1 MSSFCTTFFT
11 TLSSSLCRRVWNSV
25 ENEHTRHA
33 NKKCSPHPRL
43 SEPRRSRISSELRRN
58 HAVPRYVPLVAFRA
72 ESVDFF
78 LFLFFCLFKR
88 KGVKFGG
95 QMECVVHSSF
105 TSRVAEMNAR
115 WTNRSFL
122 SRNIFVE
129 KMCAKKEILSRLS
142 RFAKRVSHARAKRIK
157 SFGWKGKKRV
167 KTSKRGCFLV
177 SLIHF
182 FSHKKNKF
190 LTKFSLMCTPLNT
203 DCKVHGVHGWKPR
216 LR

>member
-1 MSSFCTTFFT
+1 MSSFCPTFFT
-11 TLSSSLCRRVWNSV
+11 TLSSSLCRRVRNSV

-78 LFLFFCLFKR
+78 SFLVFLFVQAKR
-88 KGVKFGG
+88 SQIWWPNGVRGSF
-95 QMECVVHSSF
+95 VVY
-105 TSRVAEMNAR
+105 SRVEEMDAR

-142 RFAKRVSHARAKRIK
+142 RFAKRVSHGARERPKALAGKEK
-157 SFGWKGKKRV
+157 SA
-167 KTSKRGCFLV
+167 
-177 SLIHF
+177 
-182 FSHKKNKF
+182 
-190 LTKFSLMCTPLNT
+190 
-203 DCKVHGVHGWKPR
+203 
-216 LR
+216 

>member
-1 MSSFCTTFFT
+1 MSSFCPTFFT
-11 TLSSSLCRRVWNSV
+11 PLSSSLCRRVRNSA

-43 SEPRRSRISSELRRN
+43 SEPRKSRISSELRRN

-105 TSRVAEMNAR
+105 TSRVEEMDAR

-142 RFAKRVSHARAKRIK
+142 RFAKRVSHGARERPKALAGKEKARK
-157 SFGWKGKKRV
+157 NLKNGAVFSF
-167 KTSKRGCFLV
+167 

-203 DCKVHGVHGWKPR
+203 DCKVHGVHG
-216 LR
+216 